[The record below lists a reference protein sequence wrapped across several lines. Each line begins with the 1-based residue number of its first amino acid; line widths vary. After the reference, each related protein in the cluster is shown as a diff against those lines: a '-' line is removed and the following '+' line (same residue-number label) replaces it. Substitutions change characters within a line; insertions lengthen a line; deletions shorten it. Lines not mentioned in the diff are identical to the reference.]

1 MGQKHMAAADYAD
14 YANGPQDYRRNPRHP
29 RLCKFRRSE
38 AGITLIEL
46 LVVMVIIALFATIVG
61 SRVGRS
67 VDKAKHVAAKS
78 QISEYESMLDQFKL
92 DVGRYPTNEEGLQA
106 LRVRPANVPNWDGPY
121 SKKDLQP
128 DPWGHPYVYR
138 FPGMHSDFD
147 LLSFG
152 ADGQEG
158 GDGDNADIVSW

>member
-1 MGQKHMAAADYAD
+1 MRRKHKSD
-14 YANGPQDYRRNPRHP
+14 
-29 RLCKFRRSE
+29 

-61 SRVGRS
+61 TRVGRS

-78 QISEYESMLDQFKL
+78 QISEYESALDQFKL
-92 DVGRYPTNEEGLQA
+92 DVGRYPSNEEGLQA
-106 LRVRPANVPNWDGPY
+106 LRLRPGNVANWDGPY
-121 SKKDLQP
+121 LKKDLAG

-138 FPGMHSDFD
+138 FPGTHGDFD
-147 LLSFG
+147 LLSYG

>member
-1 MGQKHMAAADYAD
+1 MRGK
-14 YANGPQDYRRNPRHP
+14 N
-29 RLCKFRRSE
+29 RSN

-78 QISEYESMLDQFKL
+78 QISEYESALDQFKL
-92 DVGRYPTNEEGLQA
+92 EVGRYPSNEEGLQS
-106 LRVRPANVPNWDGPY
+106 LRVRPPNVTNWDGPY
-121 SKKDLQP
+121 LKKDVQP
-128 DPWGHPYVYR
+128 DPWGRPYLYR
-138 FPGMHSDFD
+138 FPGTHGDYD

-158 GDGDNADIVSW
+158 GEGDNGSIVNW

>member
-1 MGQKHMAAADYAD
+1 MQRKLKSD
-14 YANGPQDYRRNPRHP
+14 
-29 RLCKFRRSE
+29 

-67 VDKAKHVAAKS
+67 VDKGKKVAAKS
-78 QISEYESMLDQFKL
+78 QISEFESMLDTFKL

-106 LRVRPANVPNWDGPY
+106 LRVKPANAPNWDGPY
-121 SKKDLQP
+121 SKKDLP
-128 DPWGHPYVYR
+128 LDPWGRAYVYR
-138 FPGMHSDFD
+138 FPGTHGDFD
-147 LLSFG
+147 VLSYG

-158 GDGDNADIVSW
+158 GDGDNADITSW